1 MSYEAKLAIF
11 NKIKEYDRIFLF
23 RHIRM
28 DGDCTGATKG
38 LHAILTA
45 SFPEKEIYL
54 LDSQSSDYLAFL
66 GADEGERED
75 EFYENALAI
84 VLDTATLDRVSSK
97 KYELCREL
105 IKIDHHINVS
115 PYGDLLWVEE
125 EASSTCQMITEF
137 YDTFKDELVLDKVGA
152 TYIYTGMVT
161 DSGRFRYR
169 SVSGDT
175 LRLAGMLLDFG
186 IDTDKLYAN
195 LYLDEYNALK
205 FKAYVYN
212 NMKMTDNG
220 VVYIYVDRRMQKR
233 FGLTSEQA
241 SNVISS
247 LDSIRGSLI
256 WLAFID
262 GKKGDNAIRVRL
274 RSRFVTVNTLA
285 EKYSGGGH
293 DCAAGATV
301 HSKKEMKALIA
312 DADAR
317 LGKYKSENEGWL

>member
-54 LDSQSSDYLAFL
+54 LDNQSSDYLAFL

-75 EFYENALAI
+75 EFYKNALAI

-137 YDTFKDELVLDKVGA
+137 YDTFKDELVLTDDA
-152 TYIYTGMVT
+152 ALYLYTGMVT
-161 DSGRFRYR
+161 DSGRFRFR
-169 SVSGDT
+169 DVSGDT
-175 LRLAGMLLDFG
+175 LRLAAILLDRG
-186 IDTDKLYAN
+186 IDTDTLYAH
-195 LYLDEYNALK
+195 LYLNDFDVLK
-205 FKAYVYN
+205 FRSEVYQK
-212 NMKMTDNG
+212 MKITENG
-220 VVYIYVDRRMQKR
+220 VAYIYVTEQMQKKFNLSR
-233 FGLTSEQA
+233 EDA
-241 SNVISS
+241 SAVVSA
-247 LDSIRGSLI
+247 LDSIKGSLI
-256 WLAFID
+256 WIAFID
-262 GKKGDNAIRVRL
+262 NGDKTIRVRL
-274 RSRFVTVNTLA
+274 RSRFVTINTLA
-285 EKYSGGGH
+285 EAYHGGGH
-293 DCAAGATV
+293 AMASGATCY
-301 HSKKEMKALIA
+301 SRKEMNALIA
-312 DADAR
+312 DADKL
-317 LGKYKSENEGWL
+317 LGEFKASNEGWL

>member
-54 LDSQSSDYLAFL
+54 LDSQSSDYLSFL

-137 YDTFKDELVLDKVGA
+137 YDTFKDELVLTDDA
-152 TYIYTGMVT
+152 ALYLYTGMVT
-161 DSGRFRYR
+161 DSGRFRFR
-169 SVSGDT
+169 DVSGDT
-175 LRLAGMLLDFG
+175 LRLAAILLDRG
-186 IDTDKLYAN
+186 IDTDTLYAH
-195 LYLDEYNALK
+195 LYLNDFDVLK
-205 FKAYVYN
+205 FRSEVYQK
-212 NMKMTDNG
+212 MKITENG
-220 VVYIYVDRRMQKR
+220 VAYIYVTEQMQKKFNLSR
-233 FGLTSEQA
+233 EDA
-241 SNVISS
+241 SAVVSA
-247 LDSIRGSLI
+247 LDSIKGSLI
-256 WLAFID
+256 WIAFID
-262 GKKGDNAIRVRL
+262 NGDKTIRVRL
-274 RSRFVTVNTLA
+274 RSRFVTINTLA
-285 EKYSGGGH
+285 EAYHGGGH
-293 DCAAGATV
+293 AMASGATCY
-301 HSKKEMKALIA
+301 SRKEMNALIA
-312 DADAR
+312 DADKL
-317 LGKYKSENEGWL
+317 LGEFKASNEGWL